1 MTLCKRFISAVSF
14 CAAFSW
20 DFAQWSTAF
29 PWSNGCSDTCEDKYK
44 EEDQHR
50 LAAFTTIAMVNFNVI
65 FNLLS
70 RYSYDDEILEWMMAR
85 FDGNLVVT
93 AQDLQ
98 NYGLS
103 LIQKEDPSFKAS
115 SGWALR

>member
-1 MTLCKRFISAVSF
+1 MLTHVRIYIRRKINTGLHLSPQLPWLILSYFI
-14 CAAFSW
+14 
-20 DFAQWSTAF
+20 
-29 PWSNGCSDTCEDKYK
+29 
-44 EEDQHR
+44 
-50 LAAFTTIAMVNFNVI
+50 
-65 FNLLS
+65 LLS

>member
-1 MTLCKRFISAVSF
+1 MSSGLTIRSL
-14 CAAFSW
+14 
-20 DFAQWSTAF
+20 
-29 PWSNGCSDTCEDKYK
+29 TCG
-44 EEDQHR
+44 
-50 LAAFTTIAMVNFNVI
+50 
-65 FNLLS
+65 

>member
-1 MTLCKRFISAVSF
+1 
-14 CAAFSW
+14 
-20 DFAQWSTAF
+20 
-29 PWSNGCSDTCEDKYK
+29 
-44 EEDQHR
+44 
-50 LAAFTTIAMVNFNVI
+50 
-65 FNLLS
+65 
-70 RYSYDDEILEWMMAR
+70 MMGR

-115 SGWALR
+115 SGWALRYSNRIY